1 MTEQAQTSF
10 SAGSP
15 VSVLASL
22 SRNANAEIVTARKVT
37 HAKAPVV
44 THFRT
49 HSKSGSV
56 ELRKQSPSAQEVAA
70 GVGGS
75 PRILPSPVP
84 PPSSALPPTPA
95 SPSVR
100 VSLRGSGSSFA
111 ISTTSTAAVS
121 APSILAKSI
130 RKTFRHLSAGLTP
143 EEHNELV
150 QKILTD
156 LRPASHPRAG
166 KPFSCASRSSSITVA
181 SPSQPKPKAASAKMV
196 LSKSDGPQEV
206 GNAAGK
212 RLRVS
217 SAVSSEM
224 TSSGDEKNGG
234 SDSATPQLS
243 QSRTPTSTTPASQ
256 IVTSADNSQTQT
268 PGAGEKDVLTPTA
281 ALESLRVLEQSFS
294 RSNPNSPLQT
304 DFTSDSKVSQTTTA
318 VASTTESET
327 AANGTASRPKAK
339 RNSPSRE
346 SVPTLDQLGSS
357 KKGPGIDSN
366 GSTGSAA
373 SSERASSPPS
383 ATAETPSWI
392 SPLTTLEAIR
402 VLAFQQANG
411 EQPRSPTVPEAAA
424 VTASDAASSDEVSAL
439 RYALNFTLATADKLT
454 EALNRANEDK
464 MKVETELEILR
475 RNVLSMLSSK
485 SMFSTPTPTQ
495 PQHQG
500 GDILE
505 EEDSKLFEDAMA
517 RHTPAATER
526 ALPAAVS
533 RPPRATRTT
542 KPAAPSA
549 KPAEGVSIASLRK
562 KNPSINTTSAQ
573 RYAPPT
579 RKASTTT
586 TDEAYEAEEDEEDED
601 EFDMYPFDAPVR
613 KPLPEVSMSDF
624 LNASRMSKTEIDEHD
639 ARRELDRE
647 EDGPEY
653 AGSSTSSHVPLA
665 ASYSMRSLD
674 PNKRGFFK
682 GITKLV
688 DQERAKRFSRRQS
701 LVSKPSMSSLIAPGI
716 ATVMSR
722 SAPTNNMQGSV
733 GFTMAYE
740 EESIIPAYPGTEGR
754 KHKALSISNSLRES
768 LERQSLREAGIR
780 GVAQNGKKSWVK
792 GGEAFA
798 VPLI

>member
-15 VSVLASL
+15 VSALASL

-56 ELRKQSPSAQEVAA
+56 ELRKQSPSAQELAA

-111 ISTTSTAAVS
+111 TSTTSTAAVS

-130 RKTFRHLSAGLTP
+130 RKTFRLLSAGLTP

-166 KPFSCASRSSSITVA
+166 KPFSRASRPSSITVA

-196 LSKSDGPQEV
+196 LSKSDGPQGV

-224 TSSGDEKNGG
+224 TSSEDEKKGG

-304 DFTSDSKVSQTTTA
+304 DFTSDLKVSQTTTA
-318 VASTTESET
+318 VASPTESET
-327 AANGTASRPKAK
+327 AANGTASPPKVK
-339 RNSPSRE
+339 RNSSSRE
-346 SVPTLDQLGSS
+346 SVPTLDHLGSS

-366 GSTGSAA
+366 GGSASAA

-383 ATAETPSWI
+383 VTTETPSWI

-424 VTASDAASSDEVSAL
+424 VTASDAASSDEVNAL
-439 RYALNFTLATADKLT
+439 RYALNFTLARADKLA

-464 MKVETELEILR
+464 TKVETELEILH
-475 RNVLSMLSSK
+475 RNVLSMLGSK
-485 SMFSTPTPTQ
+485 SMFSTATPTQ

-505 EEDSKLFEDAMA
+505 EEDSKLFEDSMA

-562 KNPSINTTSAQ
+562 KNPSINTTSADSSAQ

-601 EFDMYPFDAPVR
+601 EFDMYPFGAPVR
-613 KPLPEVSMSDF
+613 KPLPEVSMTDF
-624 LNASRMSKTEIDEHD
+624 LNASRMSKTEIDKHD

-647 EDGPEY
+647 EDGPGY

-674 PNKRGFFK
+674 SNKRGFFK
-682 GITKLV
+682 RITKLV
-688 DQERAKRFSRRQS
+688 DQKRAKRLSRRQS

-716 ATVMSR
+716 PTVMSR
-722 SAPTNNMQGSV
+722 SASTNNMQGSG

-740 EESIIPAYPGTEGR
+740 EESIISAYPRTEGR
-754 KHKALSISNSLRES
+754 KHKTLSISNSLRES

-780 GVAQNGKKSWVK
+780 GGCSKWEEVLG
-792 GGEAFA
+792 
-798 VPLI
+798 

>member
-100 VSLRGSGSSFA
+100 VSLRDSGSSFA
-111 ISTTSTAAVS
+111 TSTTSTAAVS

-130 RKTFRHLSAGLTP
+130 RKTSRHLSAGLTP

-166 KPFSCASRSSSITVA
+166 KPFSRASRSSSITVA
-181 SPSQPKPKAASAKMV
+181 APSQPKPKAASAKMV

-206 GNAAGK
+206 GIAAGK

-224 TSSGDEKNGG
+224 TSSGDEKKGG

-256 IVTSADNSQTQT
+256 IATSADNSQTQT
-268 PGAGEKDVLTPTA
+268 PGAGEKDVLTPTS

-318 VASTTESET
+318 VTSPTESET

-346 SVPTLDQLGSS
+346 SVPILDQLGSS

-366 GSTGSAA
+366 GGSGSAA

-439 RYALNFTLATADKLT
+439 RYALNFTLARADKLA

-533 RPPRATRTT
+533 RPPCATRTT

-562 KNPSINTTSAQ
+562 KNPSINTTSAK

-579 RKASTTT
+579 CKTSTTT
-586 TDEAYEAEEDEEDED
+586 TDKAYEAEEDED
-601 EFDMYPFDAPVR
+601 EFDMYPFGAPVR

-674 PNKRGFFK
+674 SNKRGFFK

-722 SAPTNNMQGSV
+722 SASTNNMQGSG
-733 GFTMAYE
+733 GFTMAY

-754 KHKALSISNSLRES
+754 NHKALSISNSLRES